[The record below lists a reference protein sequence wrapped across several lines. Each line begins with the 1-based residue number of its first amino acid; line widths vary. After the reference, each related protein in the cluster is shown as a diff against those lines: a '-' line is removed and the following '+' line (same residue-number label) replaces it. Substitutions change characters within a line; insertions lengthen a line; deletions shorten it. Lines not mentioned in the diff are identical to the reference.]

1 MCERDGRLIAHHVYN
16 ELMSICVCF
25 VWSVFVENAQEM
37 VMMIGSCRGMQHD
50 DVVKRKSQKDT
61 QRMFVQGNPKR
72 NKQECENGNDVC
84 ASVQLATT
92 CVCKKACCDNQ
103 KDGQMND
110 GGRTDTETPDKREP
124 VLARPERD
132 AHQETAEE
140 DVVCGAKAGRMC

>member
-1 MCERDGRLIAHHVYN
+1 
-16 ELMSICVCF
+16 
-25 VWSVFVENAQEM
+25 
-37 VMMIGSCRGMQHD
+37 MQHN

-140 DVVCGAKAGRMC
+140 DVVCGAGTDTETPDRREPVPPRAERDAHQEIADEDAVCRVEAGRMC